1 MRKTSIERKIFVAV
15 NTLLLLTFCF
25 ICLYPVWYV
34 VMASFSD
41 SNMLMVHRGL
51 LLKPIGY
58 NLQAYRAVAENKM
71 VFYGYMNTLFI
82 VVVGTTINIIMSTI
96 AAYILSRKNTLLAK
110 PMMVFIL
117 ITMYFSGGLIPTY
130 LNILNLGLYDSIWSL
145 ILPVAINT
153 YNLVILKNSFEAVPE
168 SVIEAARIDGARH
181 SDIMFR
187 VIVPMAKATIAVMVL
202 YYGVAHWNS
211 WFSAAMYIQERTKY
225 PLQLVLREILIINDT
240 TNMMQ
245 GGNAYDTANF
255 AESIKYAVIVV
266 ATLPILC
273 VYPFLQKYFAKGAM
287 VGAVKG

>member
-1 MRKTSIERKIFVAV
+1 MRKTSIGRKIFVV
-15 NTLLLLTFCF
+15 INTLILIGFCF
-25 ICLYPVWYV
+25 VCLYPVWYV

-41 SNMLMVHRGL
+41 SNQLMVYRGVL
-51 LLKPIGY
+51 LRPLGY
-58 NLQAYRAVAENKM
+58 NVEAYRAVAENKM
-71 VFYGYMNTLFI
+71 VLYGYTNTIFI
-82 VVVGTTINIIMSTI
+82 VVVGTAINIAMSTI
-96 AAYILSRKNTLLAK
+96 GAYILSRKNTMLAK
-110 PMMVFIL
+110 PLMIFIL

-153 YNLVILKNSFEAVPE
+153 YNLIIMKNSFEAVPD
-168 SVIEAARIDGARH
+168 SVVEAAKIDGARH

-225 PLQLVLREILIINDT
+225 PLQLVLREILIMNDT

-255 AESIKYAVIVV
+255 SETIKYAVIVV

-273 VYPFLQKYFAKGAM
+273 VYPFLQKYFAKGAL